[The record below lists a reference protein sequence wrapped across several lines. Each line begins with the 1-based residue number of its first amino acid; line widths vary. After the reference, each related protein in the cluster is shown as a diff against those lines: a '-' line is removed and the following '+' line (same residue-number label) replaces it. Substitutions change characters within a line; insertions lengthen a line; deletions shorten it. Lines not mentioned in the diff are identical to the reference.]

1 VDTLLTT
8 EQENARP
15 TVQIGMQTRIKFPNH
30 VRLGVSSAHM
40 LMKLLTNVLVSVL
53 TIIGLINRQEIVYNF
68 VHLDILLITRHQNV
82 YKSVPALIRMQIH

>member
-1 VDTLLTT
+1 
-8 EQENARP
+8 
-15 TVQIGMQTRIKFPNH
+15 
-30 VRLGVSSAHM
+30 M